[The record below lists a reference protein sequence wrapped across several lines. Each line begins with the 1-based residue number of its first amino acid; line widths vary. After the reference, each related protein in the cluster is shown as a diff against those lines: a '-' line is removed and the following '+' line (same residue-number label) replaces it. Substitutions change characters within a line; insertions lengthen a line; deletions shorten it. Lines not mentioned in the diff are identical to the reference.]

1 MKELLDLLAQ
11 RRTWS
16 IEELAVQLNTGV
28 EDVKRRVEF
37 LENAGYLRQANGCSG
52 SCRGCAAE
60 CAKAMESLPVFWE
73 ISFSH
78 EFRA

>member
-28 EDVKRRVEF
+28 EDVKRKIEF

-52 SCRGCAAE
+52 CCRGCAAGG
-60 CAKAMESLPVFWE
+60 AKAMEGLPVFWE